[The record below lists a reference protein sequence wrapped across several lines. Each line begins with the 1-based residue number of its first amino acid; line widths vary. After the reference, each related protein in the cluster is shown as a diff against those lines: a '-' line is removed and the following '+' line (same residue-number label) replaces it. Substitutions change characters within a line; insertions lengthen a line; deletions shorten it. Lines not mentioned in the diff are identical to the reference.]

1 MNIMKTNEEILNEL
15 EEVFEID
22 EGTLSSDMTL
32 DSVEEFDSMAKLS
45 LIVMCDDDFGKK
57 LTAEQLNEFKTIGDI
72 VSFLQA

>member
-1 MNIMKTNEEILNEL
+1 MKTNEEILNEL